1 MLRIHFTDVDLA
13 RTRVA
18 AAADPFWEIAS
29 SLHRFQTRRG
39 RWAYAEWHR
48 TARSRL
54 REQQLD
60 KALRGILLPLFPR
73 AAYFPDFLTPVAGCG
88 GWDAGADAI
97 MSTPA
102 PQVLQEVQALDQA
115 SGAPAWTPRLT
126 ETETR
131 AELVQVLRAYY
142 NAVIAPHSDR
152 VQASLEADRCLRI
165 RALLTGGIDGLLQS
179 LRPTMRWE
187 PPVLHVD
194 AYGGDRDLHL
204 AGRGLLLVPSYFCWG
219 LPVPIADPALPPVV
233 VYSVLTGAPDC
244 EHPLAPTAG
253 SALAGVV
260 GRSRAAILRAAAAGA
275 TTGELARAVGISAS
289 AATQHTSAL
298 RDAGLISSRRAANT
312 VLHTLTPLGA
322 ALVQANPPQ
331 RTRAR

>member
-1 MLRIHFTDVDLA
+1 MSILRVRVLQPRRIPSGRLPPA
-13 RTRVA
+13 CIASRPAVA
-18 AAADPFWEIAS
+18 AGPMPNGTAPPGAASASRDWTRPCAAFWCRSFRGRRISLIS
-29 SLHRFQTRRG
+29 SL
-39 RWAYAEWHR
+39 
-48 TARSRL
+48 L
-54 REQQLD
+54 
-60 KALRGILLPLFPR
+60 LRGAAGGIL
-73 AAYFPDFLTPVAGCG
+73 
-88 GWDAGADAI
+88 GADAI

-102 PQVLQEVQALDQA
+102 PQVLQEVQALGQA

-131 AELVQVLRAYY
+131 AELVQVMQAYY
-142 NAVIAPHSDR
+142 NAVIAPHFDR
-152 VQASLEADRCLRI
+152 VQASLEADRCLRV
-165 RALLTGGIDGLLQS
+165 RALLTGGIDGLLRS
-179 LRPTMRWE
+179 LRPAMRWE

-233 VYSVLTGAPDC
+233 VYSVLDGVPSC
-244 EHPLAPTAG
+244 EQPLEPTAV

-298 RDAGLISSRRAANT
+298 RDAGLINSRRAANT

-322 ALVQANPPQ
+322 ALVQANPPA
-331 RTRAR
+331 RAR